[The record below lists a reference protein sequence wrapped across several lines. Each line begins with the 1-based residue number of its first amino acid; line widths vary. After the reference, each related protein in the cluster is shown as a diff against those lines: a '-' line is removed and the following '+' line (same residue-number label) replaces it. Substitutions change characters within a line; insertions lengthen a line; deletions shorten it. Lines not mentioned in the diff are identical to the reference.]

1 MRKEEKKTG
10 FARKLNP
17 RRHCVMVRFDDL
29 EYDKMLRMYE
39 KSGCYAKA
47 VFIKEMLFKRNFK
60 VTVVDNSVPEYY
72 AKLSDLHA
80 QFRRIGNN
88 YNQVVATLKTHFS
101 ERKALAMLYNLEKA
115 TRELVITHKEIT
127 LLTQNYEQE
136 WYRQ

>member
-1 MRKEEKKTG
+1 
-10 FARKLNP
+10 
-17 RRHCVMVRFDDL
+17 
-29 EYDKMLRMYE
+29 MLRMYE

-47 VFIKEMLFKRNFK
+47 VFIKEMLFKRDFK
-60 VTVVDNSVPEYY
+60 VTIVDNSVPEYY

>member
-17 RRHCVMVRFDDL
+17 KRHCVMVRFDDL

-47 VFIKEMLFKRNFK
+47 VFIKEMLFKRDFK
-60 VTVVDNSVPEYY
+60 VTIVDNSIPEYY

-80 QFRRIGNN
+80 QFRRIGAN

-101 ERKALAMLYNLEKA
+101 ERKAMLYKLEQE
-115 TRELVITHKEIT
+115 TRNLVIEHKKSTE
-127 LLTQNYEQE
+127 LTKRYEQI
-136 WYRQ
+136 WLQK